1 MVFRNYSFLFIITF
15 GLNKPILTMNERIL
29 LASYAI
35 RIKHKK
41 EDAYL
46 STFNGVDDFYNL
58 LKKFFDYIFRNVNQL
73 KDRAGNENIH
83 LTLDELPLFDDAK
96 RIFYGYFS
104 SGVSGDK
111 YKIKEIAS
119 NTTLLDVDRTNHAS
133 FRDVFF
139 YFYIPQNKSIGYLI
153 LQRKTHFG
161 IKTKLTPALNGFL
174 AKEGYMDNYLEL
186 KNIIHIS
193 VYKNMMR
200 FGKLKKVELVKNKI
214 PNNLE
219 EYISNN
225 QSYQE
230 TKGTFRSSFT
240 SRTSLPD
247 SWKSYIDKLL
257 RKELNETVEIDGLDD
272 SFNDLEFMLDLN
284 GKQKTFY
291 IKDRHKVQPDID
303 VTNNIDFENETP
315 TIESL
320 VKNAQELI
328 DDVIKLT
335 PTNV

>member
-1 MVFRNYSFLFIITF
+1 
-15 GLNKPILTMNERIL
+15 MNERIL

-46 STFNGVDDFYNL
+46 SAFNGVDDFYNF

-83 LTLDELPLFDDAK
+83 LTLDEIPISDDSK

-104 SGVSGDK
+104 SGISGDK
-111 YKIKEIAS
+111 YKVKDLAT
-119 NTTLLDVDRTNHAS
+119 NTTLINVDRRNHAS

-139 YFYIPQNKSIGYLI
+139 YFYIPKNKSIGYLI

-161 IKTKLTPALNGFL
+161 IKTKLTPALNSFL
-174 AKEGYMDNYLEL
+174 AKEGYMENYLEL
-186 KNIIHIS
+186 KNIVHIS
-193 VYKNMMR
+193 VYEHMMK

-219 EYISNN
+219 DYINN
-225 QSYQE
+225 DENYQK
-230 TKGTFRSSFT
+230 TKGTFRTSFT
-240 SRTSLPD
+240 SRTSLPNN
-247 SWKSYIDKLL
+247 WKTYIDKLL

-272 SFNDLEFMLDLN
+272 SFTDLEFQLDLN

-291 IKDRHKVQPDID
+291 IKNQQRVQPDID
-303 VTNNIDFENETP
+303 VTNSIEFENETP
-315 TIESL
+315 KTESL
-320 VKNAQELI
+320 VQNAKALI
-328 DDVIKLT
+328 DDIIKLV
-335 PTNV
+335 PKNV

>member
-1 MVFRNYSFLFIITF
+1 
-15 GLNKPILTMNERIL
+15 MNERIL

-41 EDAYL
+41 EYAYL
-46 STFNGVDDFYNL
+46 SAFNNVDDFYNF

-83 LTLDELPLFDDAK
+83 LTLDEIPTSNDSE

-111 YKIKEIAS
+111 YKVKDIAT
-119 NTTLLDVDRTNHAS
+119 NTTLIDVDRKNHAS

-139 YFYIPQNKSIGYLI
+139 YFYIPKNKSIGYLI

-161 IKTKLTPALNGFL
+161 IKTKLTPALNSFL
-174 AKEGYMDNYLEL
+174 AKEGYMENNLEL

-193 VYKNMMR
+193 VYEHMMQ

-219 EYISNN
+219 DYINNN
-225 QSYQE
+225 QNYQQ
-230 TKGTFRSSFT
+230 TRGTFRTSFT

-247 SWKSYIDKLL
+247 NWKTYIDRLL
-257 RKELNETVEIDGLDD
+257 KKELNETIEIDGLDD
-272 SFNDLEFMLDLN
+272 SFTDLEFQLDLN

-291 IKDRHKVQPDID
+291 IKNQHRVQPDID
-303 VTNNIDFENETP
+303 VTSNIKFENEAP
-315 TIESL
+315 TTESL
-320 VKNAQELI
+320 VKNARELI
-328 DDVIKLT
+328 DDIIKLV
-335 PTNV
+335 PKNV

>member
-1 MVFRNYSFLFIITF
+1 
-15 GLNKPILTMNERIL
+15 MNERIL

-41 EDAYL
+41 DNAYL
-46 STFNGVDDFYNL
+46 SAFNGVDDFYNF

-83 LTLDELPLFDDAK
+83 LTLDEIPAFDDSK

-104 SGVSGDK
+104 SGISGDN
-111 YKIKEIAS
+111 YKIKDIAT
-119 NTTLLDVDRTNHAS
+119 NTILIDVDRKEHAS

-174 AKEGYMDNYLEL
+174 AKEGYMESYLEL
-186 KNIIHIS
+186 KNIVHIS
-193 VYKNMMR
+193 VYENMMK

-219 EYISNN
+219 DYISNN
-225 QSYQE
+225 ENYQE
-230 TKGTFRSSFT
+230 TKGTFRTSFT
-240 SRTSLPD
+240 SRTSLPNT
-247 SWKSYIDKLL
+247 WKSYIDKLVK
-257 RKELNETVEIDGLDD
+257 KELNQTVEIDGLDD
-272 SFNDLEFMLDLN
+272 SFSDLEFQLDLN

-291 IKDRHKVQPDID
+291 IKNHQRVQPDID
-303 VTNNIDFENETP
+303 VTSNIDFENEIP
-315 TIESL
+315 TTESL
-320 VKNAQELI
+320 LKNAQELI
-328 DDVIKLT
+328 DDIIKLD
-335 PTNV
+335 PKNV